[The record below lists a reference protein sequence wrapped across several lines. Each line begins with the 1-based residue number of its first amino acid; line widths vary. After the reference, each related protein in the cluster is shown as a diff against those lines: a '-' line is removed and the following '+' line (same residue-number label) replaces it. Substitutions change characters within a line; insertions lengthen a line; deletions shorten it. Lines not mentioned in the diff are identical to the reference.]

1 MTPALRSL
9 QITDWQ
15 RESETYLPPTTNY
28 YSDFQWNNWM
38 AFCQNAF
45 WKCSPDSYLCITT
58 WLHKKLTSESC
69 AAPESKNK
77 VPSEQMQQ
85 MQSRPNATLPQ
96 SSLCKGTKQ
105 TFVYFH
111 PLWKFF
117 IIIMFIIETFCFCQN
132 VKESVSPSY
141 KLSIELLYFH
151 PCYLF
156 SEEWCVIMI
165 TWVF

>member
-1 MTPALRSL
+1 MSAQLFWVGCVAAGVITVLLWLVRWSWMTPALRSL

-77 VPSEQMQQ
+77 VPGHQVNRCNRCRAGLMQLY
-85 MQSRPNATLPQ
+85 PNPPFVKGQNKLLYIFTLCESF
-96 SSLCKGTKQ
+96 SSLLCS
-105 TFVYFH
+105 
-111 PLWKFF
+111 L
-117 IIIMFIIETFCFCQN
+117 
-132 VKESVSPSY
+132 
-141 KLSIELLYFH
+141 
-151 PCYLF
+151 
-156 SEEWCVIMI
+156 
-165 TWVF
+165 

>member
-45 WKCSPDSYLCITT
+45 WKCSPDLATQEINKRKLCSTREQKQST
-58 WLHKKLTSESC
+58 RSS
-69 AAPESKNK
+69 
-77 VPSEQMQQ
+77 SEQMQQ